1 MPSNAAAIQFEM
13 PGRRRRFGRR
23 AGPAAKGVIP
33 IAPPLLAE
41 IKYFGRYKGGAIRDG
56 VIMATG
62 DINAAP
68 VMGTWSCD
76 SDEAVAAFDLRS

>member
-1 MPSNAAAIQFEM
+1 MPAAIKF
-13 PGRRRRFGRR
+13 
-23 AGPAAKGVIP
+23 
-33 IAPPLLAE
+33 
-41 IKYFGRYKGGAIRDG
+41 FGRYKGGAIRDG
-56 VIMATG
+56 VIMAIG